1 MSHRV
6 GNMAPNDFNNDE
18 TRRIR
23 VRLKNLDA
31 ERQALVA
38 RLSEIGRQDQPD
50 AKNAQLIMSVTNRSP
65 GIEKITLFR
74 SLFRGREDVYPRRWE
89 NARTG
94 RVGYAPVCANEW
106 KPKLCGKPALKC
118 GACPNQ
124 SFVPVSD
131 EAIESHLRG
140 RETLGVYPML
150 SDGDCWFLVADFDK
164 ETWQADAGAFLAASQ
179 SRQAPAALERSRS
192 GNGGHVWIFF
202 SEPVSSALA
211 RQLGSHLL
219 TVALESN
226 PDIGFDSYDRFFPS
240 QDTLPEGGFG
250 NLIALPLQ
258 AGPRDNGNSVFL
270 DDNFEPHAD
279 QWAFLSSLHRMTPAE
294 VSEIVDAASRQGRV
308 MGLRLP
314 LEQEDLEPWTAPP
327 TGRKYEPTITGELP
341 DQIAVVLAD
350 QLYIPRTGLPS
361 GLVNRIVR
369 LAAFQNP
376 EFYRAQA
383 MRRSTFGI
391 PRVIACAELQSHHV
405 VLPRGC
411 REPLRQLFEELG
423 INLQL
428 TDKRNSGQQ
437 ISIDFLGTLAKEQ
450 QCAADTLSEHETGVL
465 AAATGFGKTVVAAAM
480 IAERGVN
487 TLVLV
492 HRRQLMD
499 QWVMQ
504 LGAFLDLQHATVGRV
519 GGGKRN
525 PGGVID
531 VAMLQSLVRGNV
543 VADLVADYGHLIV
556 DECHHLSAV
565 SFEAVSRKARAK
577 FVLGLSATVTRRDG
591 HHPIVFMQCGPVRY
605 KTSAKS
611 EALRRP
617 FQHTALVRPTSF
629 RLPAGMEENLPSI
642 QQIYAA
648 LIEDEDRNTLIFN
661 DVLAVLKE
669 GRSPIILTERRDHAR
684 QLAGKLEGVVDNVLL
699 FHGGMGAKRRNE
711 FMKRLEEVPNEE
723 ERVLIATGRYVGEG
737 FDDARLDTLFLAMPV
752 SWKGTLT
759 QYVGRLHRLHPGKR
773 EVRVHDYLDEAVPML
788 NRMGAK
794 RIKAYQSLGYT
805 VK

>member
-1 MSHRV
+1 MGPQESSS
-6 GNMAPNDFNNDE
+6 DE
-18 TRRIR
+18 VRRIR
-23 VRLKNLDA
+23 VRLTSLET
-31 ERQALVA
+31 ERRTLKA
-38 RLSEIGRQDQPD
+38 RLS
-50 AKNAQLIMSVTNRSP
+50 V
-65 GIEKITLFR
+65 IEKQDRNESSGASFSTKVTGTSPPNEKIALFR
-74 SLFRGREDVYPRRWE
+74 SLFRGRENVYPRRWE

-94 RVGYAPVCANEW
+94 KAGYAPVCANEW

-131 EAIESHLRG
+131 EVIESHLRG
-140 RETLGVYPML
+140 RETLGVYPVL
-150 SDGDCWFLVADFDK
+150 PDSTCRFLVADFDK
-164 ETWQADAGAFLAASQ
+164 ETWKSDAGAFLDACRLQQVS
-179 SRQAPAALERSRS
+179 SALERSRS

-202 SEPVSSALA
+202 SEPVPAALV

-219 TVALESN
+219 TVALEAN
-226 PDIGFDSYDRFFPS
+226 PDIGFESYDRFFPS

-258 AGPRDNGNSVFL
+258 AGPRENGNSVFL

-279 QWAFLSSLHRMTPAE
+279 QWTFLSSLHRMTPAE

-314 LEQEDLEPWTAPP
+314 LEQEDREPWTAPP
-327 TGRKYEPTITGELP
+327 SGRKYEPTITGELP

-350 QLYIPRTGLPS
+350 QLYIPRSGLPS

-391 PRVIACAELQSHHV
+391 PRVIACAELQSHHII
-405 VLPRGC
+405 LPRGC
-411 REPLRQLFEELG
+411 IEAMRQLFMELG
-423 INLQL
+423 VDLQL
-428 TDKRNSGQQ
+428 SDKRNSGQQ
-437 ISIDFLGTLAKEQ
+437 VSVDFLGTLATEQ
-450 QCAADTLSEHETGVL
+450 QCAADALSAHETGVL

-492 HRRQLMD
+492 YRRQLMD

-504 LGAFLDLQHATVGRV
+504 LGAFLNLQHATVGRV

-617 FQHTALVRPTSF
+617 FQHTVLVRPTLF
-629 RLPAGMEENLPSI
+629 RLPEEIEGDLPSI

-648 LIEDEDRNTLIFN
+648 LIEDEGRNELILN
-661 DVLAVLKE
+661 DVLAALRE
-669 GRSPIILTERRDHAR
+669 GRSPIILTERRDHASR
-684 QLAGKLEGVVDNVLL
+684 IAGELVENVDHVLV
-699 FHGGMGAKRRNE
+699 FQGGMGVKRRNE
-711 FMKRLEEVPNEE
+711 FMKRLEEVPDEE
-723 ERVLIATGRYVGEG
+723 ERVLVATGRYVGEG

-773 EVRVHDYLDEAVPML
+773 EVRVYDYLDDAVPML
-788 NRMGAK
+788 NRMGVR
-794 RIKAYQSLGYT
+794 RIKAYRGLGYT

>member
-1 MSHRV
+1 M
-6 GNMAPNDFNNDE
+6 
-18 TRRIR
+18 
-23 VRLKNLDA
+23 
-31 ERQALVA
+31 
-38 RLSEIGRQDQPD
+38 
-50 AKNAQLIMSVTNRSP
+50 
-65 GIEKITLFR
+65 
-74 SLFRGREDVYPRRWE
+74 
-89 NARTG
+89 
-94 RVGYAPVCANEW
+94 
-106 KPKLCGKPALKC
+106 
-118 GACPNQ
+118 
-124 SFVPVSD
+124 
-131 EAIESHLRG
+131 RG

-150 SDGDCWFLVADFDK
+150 SDGDCSFLVADFDK
-164 ETWQADAGAFLAASQ
+164 ETWQSDAGAFLAASQ

-202 SEPVSSALA
+202 SEPVPAALA

-219 TVALESN
+219 TVALETN
-226 PDIGFDSYDRFFPS
+226 PDIGFESYDRFFPS

-258 AGPRDNGNSVFL
+258 AGPRENGNSLFL
-270 DDNFEPHAD
+270 DDNFKPHAD
-279 QWAFLSSLHRMTPAE
+279 QWTFLSSIHRMTLAE
-294 VSEIVDAASRQGRV
+294 VSEIVDTASRQGRV
-308 MGLRLP
+308 MGLRMP
-314 LEQEDLEPWTAPP
+314 LEQEDREPWTAPP
-327 TGRKYEPTITGELP
+327 SGRKYEPTITGELP
-341 DQIAVVLAD
+341 DQIEVVLAD

-450 QCAADTLSEHETGVL
+450 QCAADALSEHETGVL

-617 FQHTALVRPTSF
+617 FQHTVLVRPTLF
-629 RLPAGMEENLPSI
+629 RLPEEIEGDLPSI

-648 LIEDEDRNTLIFN
+648 LIEDEGRNELILN
-661 DVLAVLKE
+661 DVLAALRK
-669 GRSPIILTERRDHAR
+669 GRSPIILTERRDHASR
-684 QLAGKLEGVVDNVLL
+684 LAGELVENVDNVLV
-699 FHGGMGAKRRNE
+699 FQGGMGVKRRNE
-711 FMKRLEEVPNEE
+711 FMKRLEEVPDEE
-723 ERVLIATGRYVGEG
+723 ERVLVATGRYVGEG

-773 EVRVHDYLDEAVPML
+773 EVRVYDYLDDAVPML
-788 NRMGAK
+788 NRMGVR
-794 RIKAYQSLGYT
+794 RIKAYRGLGYT